1 MSTIKEIIER
11 VDENKPN
18 AFSTQ
23 TKMAW
28 LSQLDGKIATDVL
41 LMNIVEIRQL
51 EYKYPECLNH
61 QPLVTYPHEEIYDLW
76 LKAMIDYEDGE
87 YDKYANS
94 MAMFNEVY
102 DNFAAWFLTVYEPAQ
117 GYRREG
123 FR

>member
-1 MSTIKEIIER
+1 MSTFKEIIER

-23 TKMAW
+23 TKMTW
-28 LSQLDGKIATDVL
+28 LSQLEGKIAADVL

-51 EYKYPECLNH
+51 EGKYPEVLDT
-61 QPLVTYPHEEIYDLW
+61 QPLVTYPHEDIYDLW
-76 LKAMIDYEDGE
+76 LTAQIDYGNGE
-87 YDKYANS
+87 YEKYANS
-94 MAMFNEVY
+94 MAMFNEAY
-102 DNFAAWFLTVYEPAQ
+102 DNFACWFLTVYDPAQ